1 MRVAPVLTA
10 ISVLVLAA
18 PVWADGEDES
28 RWNALREM
36 LFQDRPIHD
45 GAEILALDAP
55 YRAHDAA
62 VVPISIELAFPQTE
76 ERHIKTVTLLID
88 ENPLPVAGRFHF
100 TPASGR
106 ASLSTRVRVNAYT
119 NIRAIAETSDGKLY
133 MTKRYVKATGGCS
146 APAGKDP
153 DAALARLGK
162 MKVRQSDALV
172 LGEPN
177 LAQLLISHPN
187 HTGMQMDQVT
197 HLYVPAHF
205 VNNIEVRFG
214 GRAGA
219 DSRVRHLSERRP
231 EHPLLLH
238 PRGARRAVG
247 EGDRQQGSG
256 VQRHVADAGSAAT
269 GGCRERW
276 IAEGTPGAPEIRR
289 RPANGC

>member
-1 MRVAPVLTA
+1 MKTTPIPVVAVVA
-10 ISVLVLAA
+10 LVLSLTA

-45 GAEILALDAP
+45 GAEILSLDAP

-62 VVPISIELAFPQTE
+62 VVPISIEPAFPQTE
-76 ERHIKTVTLLID
+76 ERYIKTVTLLID

-106 ASLSTRVRVNAYT
+106 AALSTRVRVNAYT

-133 MTKRYVKATGGCS
+133 MTKRYVKASGGCS

-153 DAALARLGK
+153 DAALARLGR
-162 MKVRQSDALV
+162 MKLRQSDALV

-177 LAQLLISHPN
+177 LAQILVSHPN

-197 HLYVPAHF
+197 QHYVPAHF
-205 VNNIEVRFG
+205 VNSIEVRYG
-214 GRAGA
+214 
-219 DSRVRHLSERRP
+219 DEPVLTVESDISLSEDP
-231 EHPLLLH
+231 SIHFYYAPDEP
-238 PRGARRAVG
+238 G
-247 EGDRQQGSG
+247 EFSVKVTDSKDQVFSRTWRLSG
-256 VQRHVADAGSAAT
+256 VDS
-269 GGCRERW
+269 
-276 IAEGTPGAPEIRR
+276 
-289 RPANGC
+289 

>member
-62 VVPISIELAFPQTE
+62 VVPISIEPAFPQTE
-76 ERHIKTVTLLID
+76 ERYIKTVTLLID

-177 LAQLLISHPN
+177 LAQLLVSHPN

-214 GRAGA
+214 DEPVLTVESDISLSEDPSIHFYYTPEEPGELSVKVT
-219 DSRVRHLSERRP
+219 DSRDQVFSGTWRMQGPR
-231 EHPLLLH
+231 LL
-238 PRGARRAVG
+238 
-247 EGDRQQGSG
+247 
-256 VQRHVADAGSAAT
+256 ADAGSD
-269 GGCRERW
+269 G
-276 IAEGTPGAPEIRR
+276 
-289 RPANGC
+289 